1 MADGGTPPA
10 PPIPGLP
17 VTPAGNPAPAG
28 TFAPAGNPAPTSA
41 HGRQPGI
48 REVLLVA
55 AAVVLTVFV
64 AAGATALLPREGQAV
79 VFDTPLLIVVLIAGT
94 AIVLWR
100 ILRSPRT

>member
-1 MADGGTPPA
+1 
-10 PPIPGLP
+10 
-17 VTPAGNPAPAG
+17 
-28 TFAPAGNPAPTSA
+28 
-41 HGRQPGI
+41 
-48 REVLLVA
+48 VLLVA

-79 VFDTPLLIVVLIAGT
+79 VFDTPLLIFVLIFGT